1 MKNFEIQHG
10 ERITSQMSLSRLEEI
25 YNVRPG
31 FRPIQTFTK
40 AARIV
45 GILIK
50 AGGCFGTKK
59 RMTVGQDEAVCYDTP
74 ESRNIEGM
82 SSYQDIS
89 TLCFVHLY
97 HIIWFISCGP

>member
-1 MKNFEIQHG
+1 MSFMGFVMIIYSKENMKNFEFQHD

-31 FRPIQTFTK
+31 FRPIQTFRK

-50 AGGCFGTKK
+50 AGGCFGTQK

-74 ESRNIEGM
+74 ESRNVEGLG
-82 SSYQDIS
+82 SSAI
-89 TLCFVHLY
+89 
-97 HIIWFISCGP
+97 